1 MAQCGVSL
9 LPAKKAKRKPTG
21 LIIPAG
27 LPEPEES
34 HGCRHIQQVLPD
46 LFVSDYAATKD
57 LVEMRK
63 RGITHVLNLV
73 GERKCPPAHEH
84 EMEYTC
90 MLMPDNPRVDITFFV
105 YEALELVDRVIA
117 SGGKVLVH
125 CVQGISRAPTI
136 ACAYLMWKH
145 QLSLTSSLDQVRL
158 LHPGA
163 DPNIGFLSQLDRLRS
178 GDSIDTVYSYSAK
191 YQMFVSGETGEGR
204 VVRRGSEVYGELPKQ
219 TGETEERVRR
229 ALELVQRF
237 EPRTR
242 VVLVE
247 GQ

>member
-9 LPAKKAKRKPTG
+9 LPPKKAKRKPSG
-21 LIIPAG
+21 LIIPSG
-27 LPEPEES
+27 VPEPEES
-34 HGCRHIQQVLPD
+34 QGCRHIQQVLPE
-46 LFVSDYAATKD
+46 LFISDYSATKD
-57 LVEMRK
+57 LVELRM

-73 GERKCPPAHEH
+73 GEWKCPPVHQQA
-84 EMEYTC
+84 MEYTC

-105 YEALELVDRVIA
+105 YEALEVVDRVIA

-145 QLSLTSSLDQVRL
+145 QLSLTCALDQLRA

-163 DPNIGFLSQLDRLRS
+163 DPNIGFLCQLERLRS
-178 GDSIDTVYSYSAK
+178 GDCIDTVYSYSAK
-191 YQMFVSGETGEGR
+191 YRLFVSGDSGEGR
-204 VVRRGSEVYGELPKQ
+204 VVRRGAEVYAELPRQ
-219 TGETEERVRR
+219 GGEAEERVRR
-229 ALELVQRF
+229 ALGLVQRF

-242 VVLVE
+242 VVIVE
-247 GQ
+247 AE